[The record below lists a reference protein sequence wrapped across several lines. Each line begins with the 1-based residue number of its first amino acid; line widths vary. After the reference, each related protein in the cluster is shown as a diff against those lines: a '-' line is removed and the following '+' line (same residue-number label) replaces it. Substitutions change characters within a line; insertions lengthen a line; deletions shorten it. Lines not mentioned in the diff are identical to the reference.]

1 MKWHPIIVRSY
12 LVQDTFN
19 INIPN
24 QYKYSFLQLKHP
36 FLGNNDDNNMKCKN
50 KLVKDENN
58 SKEIIDN
65 INDNNINK
73 ENEYF
78 NNEEVDNKYYNQCQF
93 PQQQ

>member
-1 MKWHPIIVRSY
+1 MIKIKWHPIIVRSY
-12 LVQDTFN
+12 LIQDTFA
-19 INIPN
+19 INSSN
-24 QYKYSFLQLKHP
+24 QYKHSFLQLKHP

-78 NNEEVDNKYYNQCQF
+78 NNEEVDNKYYN
-93 PQQQ
+93 